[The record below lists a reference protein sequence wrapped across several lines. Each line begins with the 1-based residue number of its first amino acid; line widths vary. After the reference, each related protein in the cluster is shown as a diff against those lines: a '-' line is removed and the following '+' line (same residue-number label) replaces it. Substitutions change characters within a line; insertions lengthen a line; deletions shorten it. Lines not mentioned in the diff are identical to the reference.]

1 MTISPER
8 LQQQQR
14 KQQNEKKL
22 TQYKDNSKN
31 IQNVKCTSQCRPM
44 AINFVLKILNHEEK

>member
-14 KQQNEKKL
+14 KQQNEEKL
-22 TQYKDNSKN
+22 TQYRDNSKN
-31 IQNVKCTSQCRPM
+31 IQNVKCTSQCIPM
-44 AINFVLKILNHEEK
+44 AINFVLEILNHEEK